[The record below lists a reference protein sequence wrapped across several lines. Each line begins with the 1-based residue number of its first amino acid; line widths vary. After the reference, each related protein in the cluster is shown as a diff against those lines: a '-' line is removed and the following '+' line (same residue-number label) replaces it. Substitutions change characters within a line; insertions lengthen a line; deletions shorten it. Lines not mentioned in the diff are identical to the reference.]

1 MVSGLSR
8 ATRRMIV
15 GLTGN
20 FGMGKS
26 TVARFF
32 REKGAVVLD
41 SDRIAHEAF
50 QKGHPVYPK
59 IRGLFRGVRGTLD
72 RKKIAAVVFRNSKKR
87 RALESVIHPY
97 VFGRIEEEAAKSR
110 GPVVIVEVPLL
121 FESGFDRRCDRK
133 VVVEC
138 DRKKVFERLG
148 RKGVRPAEIERRWK
162 AQGPVPEK
170 LGRADYLIDNSKSLA
185 ATRRQVSRI
194 WKEFKTL
201 ALSNRERSL

>member
-1 MVSGLSR
+1 
-8 ATRRMIV
+8 MIV

-26 TVARFF
+26 TVARCFK
-32 REKGAVVLD
+32 EKGAFILD

-50 QKGHPVYPK
+50 KKSHPVYPE
-59 IRGLFRGVRGTLD
+59 IRRLFGRMEGALD
-72 RKKIAAVVFRNSKKR
+72 RKKIAAVVFRDSKKR

-110 GPVVIVEVPLL
+110 RPVVIVEVPLL

-133 VVVEC
+133 IVVEC
-138 DRKKVFERLG
+138 DREKVFERLG

-170 LGRADYLIDNSKSLA
+170 IGRADYLIDNSKSLA